1 MCVWFAAEALFLESL
16 AWDVNGRLKLQNEKP
31 ITRKEYGWNFYNHVL
46 SEHERLFPNSSKRT
60 WWVLSCLLPVLGFL
74 VWEIL

>member
-1 MCVWFAAEALFLESL
+1 MCLWFAAEALFLERL
-16 AWDVNGRLKLQNEKP
+16 AWEVNRAHEQRNEKL
-31 ITRKEYGWNFYNHVL
+31 ITRKEYGWNFYNQIL

-60 WWVLSCLLPVLGFL
+60 WWVLSCFLPVLGFI